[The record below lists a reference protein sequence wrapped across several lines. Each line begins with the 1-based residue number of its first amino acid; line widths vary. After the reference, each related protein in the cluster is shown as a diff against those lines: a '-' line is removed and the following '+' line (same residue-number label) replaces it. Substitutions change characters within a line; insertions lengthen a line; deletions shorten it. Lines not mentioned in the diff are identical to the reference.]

1 MKRAIYPGS
10 FDPVTVGHIDIITR
24 SSCIFDEVIIGVLNN
39 SQKAPLFTA
48 EERVRMLTEV
58 TRELPNVRAEAFSG
72 LLVDFAKKEEAT
84 VIIRGLRAVTDF
96 EYELQMSQTNR
107 QICPEVDTLFLTANV
122 EYSYVSSSTA
132 KEIASFGGDISAF
145 VPPLVAQEMKKRFSI

>member
-1 MKRAIYPGS
+1 
-10 FDPVTVGHIDIITR
+10 
-24 SSCIFDEVIIGVLNN
+24 
-39 SQKAPLFTA
+39 
-48 EERVRMLTEV
+48 MLTEV

-132 KEIASFGGDISAF
+132 KEIASFGGDVSAF